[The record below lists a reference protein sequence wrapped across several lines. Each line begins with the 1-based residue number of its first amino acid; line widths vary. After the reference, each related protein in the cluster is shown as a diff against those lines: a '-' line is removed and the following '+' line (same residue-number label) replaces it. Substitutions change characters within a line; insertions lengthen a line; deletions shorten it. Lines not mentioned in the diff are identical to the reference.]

1 MECILDQSGSSAFV
15 SDGHVSLVGRDVKVQ
30 VKVLRDNAAFGSYMV
45 NSVLPFS
52 QSSDTGDY
60 ILMHGMSLDLVPV
73 PVHKLQLDCGLVQ
86 GEVEMGVCPALL
98 IQGVDIILGNNVMR
112 VHSITLVCSLLVL
125 LHGLCAWG
133 KRNIA
138 LTRIAQGRV

>member
-1 MECILDQSGSSAFV
+1 MV
-15 SDGHVSLVGRDVKVQ
+15 S
-30 VKVLRDNAAFGSYMV
+30 
-45 NSVLPFS
+45 SVLPFS

-60 ILMHGMSLDLVPV
+60 ILMRGMSLDLVPV
-73 PVHKLQLDCGLVQ
+73 PVHKLQLDCGLIQ

-98 IQGVDIILGNNVMR
+98 IQGVDIILGNNLMR
-112 VHSITLVCSLLVL
+112 VHSVTLVCSQLVL
-125 LHGLCAWG
+125 IHQLCAGG